1 MATFLGL
8 MPEQGLTG
16 VGGVIFVDAGV
27 GWWIDLSVET
37 EVIMDTG
44 HLREVKEIEVAH
56 LDLRYAHTRIQR
68 PERVF
73 ALAISI
79 ERFGQ
84 ILPVIVLREEINS
97 FILIDGYLRVKAVE
111 RCGRDTVVAE
121 IWECKEEEALV
132 EVLARA
138 HSRKWDL
145 LEEAAL
151 IRELHDQCHLSQSRI
166 ASLLGRKQGWVSG
179 RLALYHALSE
189 DLFELI
195 RKGTISTWA
204 ATRVIAPIARAMP
217 EHGKALSE
225 NLSKASLSTREMALL
240 YRHYQKANRKQRE
253 NIVRE
258 PFLFLKA
265 LHAREEA
272 AEAKS
277 LKEGLEGKWLR
288 ECRVI
293 AHMLRGLRKEVP
305 TLFYPGQCPL
315 EQRVLIT
322 AFEESQEL
330 FMKLENEVRRFR
342 REDHPGEPTS
352 YFESLSA
359 GSADPADQSDPQTLS
374 QHRQTGPPGK
384 VARETAESI
393 PLRGAFPSHP

>member
-1 MATFLGL
+1 
-8 MPEQGLTG
+8 
-16 VGGVIFVDAGV
+16 
-27 GWWIDLSVET
+27 
-37 EVIMDTG
+37 MDFG
-44 HLREVKEIEVAH
+44 HFREVKEIEIAQI
-56 LDLRYAHTRIQR
+56 DLRYAHTRIQR
-68 PERVF
+68 PER
-73 ALAISI
+73 LSSLSSSI

-84 ILPVIVLREEINS
+84 ILPVIVLREGVNS
-97 FILIDGYLRVKAVE
+97 FVLIDGYLRVNAVR
-111 RCGRDTVVAE
+111 RCLRDTVMAE

-132 EVLARA
+132 EVLART

-145 LEEAAL
+145 IEEAAL
-151 IRELHDQCHLSQSRI
+151 IRELHDHSHLSQSRI
-166 ASLLGRKQGWVSG
+166 ASLVGRKQGWVSG
-179 RLALYHALSE
+179 RLALYHAFPE
-189 DLFELI
+189 DLLELI
-195 RKGTISTWA
+195 RKGAISTWA

-315 EQRVLIT
+315 EQRVLLT

-330 FMKLENEVRRFR
+330 FMKLGNEVRRFR

-352 YFESLSA
+352 HFEPLSA
-359 GSADPADQSDPQTLS
+359 GSADPTDQPDPQTLS
-374 QHRQTGPPGK
+374 EHGQTGHPGK
-384 VARETAESI
+384 VARDIAETI
-393 PLRGAFPSHP
+393 LL